1 MRGMSYSTS
10 QHSTTDYPSI
20 ISLLYYQL
28 LKHCNSWPRYLKFD
42 LLSLKKSSVILLCLD
57 RSWGQ
62 LIGLAG
68 DPVFNKFH
76 TLPHFSI
83 YKLTT
88 GGGASHVHWDDIIFQ
103 TGKANCWDQGVFPL
117 DERPFST
124 REDPR
129 TCKAYT
135 QTQESLH
142 HHERPNAYS
151 TPTKRQKDCPR
162 GVYYGEIDLARVIW
176 SGEADVIL
184 EFWHNKRIIFHKLF

>member
-1 MRGMSYSTS
+1 ME
-10 QHSTTDYPSI
+10 
-20 ISLLYYQL
+20 
-28 LKHCNSWPRYLKFD
+28 
-42 LLSLKKSSVILLCLD
+42 
-57 RSWGQ
+57 
-62 LIGLAG
+62 LAG
-68 DPVFNKFH
+68 DPIFNKFH

-135 QTQESLH
+135 QTQSPLNMRGQMH
-142 HHERPNAYS
+142 IP
-151 TPTKRQKDCPR
+151 PQQKDK
-162 GVYYGEIDLARVIW
+162 ETAQ
-176 SGEADVIL
+176 EACITERSTL
-184 EFWHNKRIIFHKLF
+184 QE